1 MTSCMEGNNA
11 TIRLALLFVIC
22 MYFCIY
28 IVLINVNY
36 PTFYVIIKNKLL

>member
-11 TIRLALLFVIC
+11 TTKLALLFVIC
-22 MYFCIY
+22 IYLCIY

-36 PTFYVIIKNKLL
+36 HAFYVIIKYK